1 MAYERFKGCL
11 DAQERLTAMA
21 SNGEWLGWVPILEEV
36 IKLFVPRSTWYNY
49 YCKAFERIKDY
60 PALHAYLE
68 KTENALLAKDLF
80 HICKSTYTYTD
91 IFDYRARC
99 DRGRDQGKRKDDNSG
114 EGSSRQVK
122 KAKVEPRTTMKK
134 VEPKRKSGGSQH
146 RL

>member
-21 SNGEWLGWVPILEEV
+21 SNGEWTSRVPILEEI

-49 YCKAFERIKDY
+49 YCKAFERIEDY

-68 KTENALLAKDLF
+68 KTEDALLAKDLF
-80 HICKSTYTYTD
+80 RVRKSTYTYMD
-91 IFDYRARC
+91 VFDYHARC

-122 KAKVEPRTTMKK
+122 KAKVKPRTTMKK
-134 VEPKRKSGGSQH
+134 VEPKRKSRGGRH